1 MVCSTQ
7 DKVVIPRKKIIERR
21 NFYTSSP
28 DRKANKQTDERNHSF
43 HREERIGSYTKSWHN
58 DSLFFNSKSLTLKG
72 IFLSYFVKTVFSVFL
87 SDYTIFLTGIKKI
100 KFSFKISKINVKI
113 LLKKNQPIIQGF
125 LKSWIQKYS
134 EQTISHFTQRGVDI
148 RQTPHD
154 RLFALV
160 STYSEKMLS
169 GKTSSYLQ
177 LKLAAILRG
186 GER

>member
-1 MVCSTQ
+1 MSEITRF
-7 DKVVIPRKKIIERR
+7 IGKKEL
-21 NFYTSSP
+21 
-28 DRKANKQTDERNHSF
+28 AATD
-43 HREERIGSYTKSWHN
+43 TKSWHN

-87 SDYTIFLTGIKKI
+87 SDCTIFLTGIKKI

-148 RQTPHD
+148 RQTPHH

>member
-1 MVCSTQ
+1 MKDEIFILVHLMVRQINKRMSEITRF
-7 DKVVIPRKKIIERR
+7 IGKKELAAT
-21 NFYTSSP
+21 N
-28 DRKANKQTDERNHSF
+28 
-43 HREERIGSYTKSWHN
+43 TKSWHN

-148 RQTPHD
+148 RQTPHH

>member
-1 MVCSTQ
+1 MVRQINKRMSEITRF
-7 DKVVIPRKKIIERR
+7 IGKKEL
-21 NFYTSSP
+21 
-28 DRKANKQTDERNHSF
+28 AATD
-43 HREERIGSYTKSWHN
+43 TKSWHN
-58 DSLFFNSKSLTLKG
+58 DSLFFNSQSLTLKG
-72 IFLSYFVKTVFSVFL
+72 IFLSNFVSVFL

-148 RQTPHD
+148 RQTPHH

-169 GKTSSYLQ
+169 GKTRVHTSNLNWRPY
-177 LKLAAILRG
+177 
-186 GER
+186 

>member
-21 NFYTSSP
+21 NFYTSSL
-28 DRKANKQTDERNHSF
+28 DGEENKRMSEITRF
-43 HREERIGSYTKSWHN
+43 IGKKELAATNTKSWRN

-113 LLKKNQPIIQGF
+113 L
-125 LKSWIQKYS
+125 
-134 EQTISHFTQRGVDI
+134 
-148 RQTPHD
+148 
-154 RLFALV
+154 
-160 STYSEKMLS
+160 
-169 GKTSSYLQ
+169 
-177 LKLAAILRG
+177 
-186 GER
+186 